1 MTNNQELLAYIETSA
16 GRRFLEAPVPLMAQP
31 PASSIAPVARILW
44 SVQIGIVVVAAGIG
58 FWIARG
64 TVDDADLISVFQV
77 MGSLAIAVGVG
88 FVVSALMSWALS
100 QRMGLLAAPQAKAE

>member
-1 MTNNQELLAYIETSA
+1 
-16 GRRFLEAPVPLMAQP
+16 
-31 PASSIAPVARILW
+31 VAL
-44 SVQIGIVVVAAGIG
+44 GIG

-100 QRMGLLAAPQAKAE
+100 QRMGLLATTPPAKAEQ